1 MSKDKEP
8 GLKNMP
14 SNTKKVPLSFFNRPA
29 LVVAKE
35 LLGCY
40 LITSNADLSHHS
52 DAEADGIARYMI
64 TETEAYVGP
73 HDLASH
79 SSKGRTKRT
88 EVMYQQAGTI
98 YVYLIYGMHNMLN
111 IVTGEKDY
119 PAAVLIRAVENENKI
134 ITGPGKVAKE
144 LQVTRMINGKLLGK
158 ESNLWIERP
167 RVEPRPASGKP
178 SARESKIIRTP
189 RIGVSYAGPIWANK
203 KYRFILCGR

>member
-1 MSKDKEP
+1 MRKA
-8 GLKNMP
+8 
-14 SNTKKVPLSFFNRPA
+14 PLSFFNRPA

-40 LITSNADLSHHS
+40 LVRQDDRWL
-52 DAEADGIARYMI
+52 I

-111 IVTGEKDY
+111 IVTDEKDS
-119 PAAVLIRAVENENKI
+119 PAAVLIRAVEQDGHP
-134 ITGPGKVAKE
+134 ITGPGNVAKH
-144 LQVTRMINGKLLGK
+144 LHIDRMINGMLLGK
-158 ESNLWIERP
+158 DSNLW
-167 RVEPRPASGKP
+167 VEMPTAKQHR
-178 SARESKIIRTP
+178 KIIRTP
-189 RIGVSYAGPIWANK
+189 RIGVAYAGPVWAEK
-203 KYRFILCGR
+203 KYRFILLP

>member
-1 MSKDKEP
+1 
-8 GLKNMP
+8 
-14 SNTKKVPLSFFNRPA
+14 
-29 LVVAKE
+29 
-35 LLGCY
+35 
-40 LITSNADLSHHS
+40 
-52 DAEADGIARYMI
+52 
-64 TETEAYVGP
+64 
-73 HDLASH
+73 
-79 SSKGRTKRT
+79 
-88 EVMYQQAGTI
+88 
-98 YVYLIYGMHNMLN
+98 MHNMLN

>member
-1 MSKDKEP
+1 
-8 GLKNMP
+8 MP

-88 EVMYQQAGTI
+88 EVMYQVPGTI
-98 YVYLIYGMHNMLN
+98 YVYLIYGMYNMLN
-111 IVTGEKDY
+111 IVTDKKDY
-119 PAAVLIRAVENENKI
+119 PAAILIRAVEHNSMP
-134 ITGPGKVAKE
+134 ITGPGKVAKQ
-144 LQVTRMINGKLLGK
+144 LHIDRMMNNKLLGK
-158 ESNLWIERP
+158 EANLW
-167 RVEPRPASGKP
+167 VELPTEAAKR
-178 SARESKIIRTP
+178 KIIKTP
-189 RIGVSYAGPIWANK
+189 RIGIAYAGPIWANK
-203 KYRFILCGR
+203 QYRFLFEK